1 MHQKISKKIFI
12 YLFIFLTLGT
22 LSNNRL
28 KQFNLSKIDTIH
40 ITGVQEFE
48 KNQIYQDLDNLKNRN
63 LFSLEKNMILEIFD
77 SYEIVE
83 TFFIFK
89 NYPSHLDIKIKKT
102 NFLAVVKKDNLNF
115 YIGSNGSLI
124 KTEKYQT
131 NLPMI
136 FGEVEIDEFL
146 KFKKIIDSSNFNY
159 NDIKNLYYFKSKRW
173 DIKTKNDLIIK
184 LPAKNLE
191 TSFEILLKIYKKDQF
206 KNLKLIDLRQKNQV
220 VLNG

>member
-77 SYEIVE
+77 SYEIIE

>member
-22 LSNNRL
+22 LSNNKL

-77 SYEIVE
+77 SYEIIE

>member
-12 YLFIFLTLGT
+12 YLFILFTLGT

-28 KQFNLSKIDTIH
+28 QQFNLSKIDTIH

-48 KNQIYQDLDNLKNRN
+48 KNQIYQDLDNLKNHN

-83 TFFIFK
+83 SFLIFK

-115 YIGSNGSLI
+115 YIGSNGNLI
-124 KTEKYQT
+124 KTKKYPK

-146 KFKKIIDSSNFNY
+146 RLKKIIDSSNFDY

-184 LPAKNLE
+184 LPAKNL
-191 TSFEILLKIYKKDQF
+191 
-206 KNLKLIDLRQKNQV
+206 
-220 VLNG
+220 

>member
-12 YLFIFLTLGT
+12 YLFILFTLGT

-28 KQFNLSKIDTIH
+28 QQFNLSKIDTIH

-48 KNQIYQDLDNLKNRN
+48 KNQIYQDLDNLKNHN

-83 TFFIFK
+83 SFLIFK

-115 YIGSNGSLI
+115 YIGSNGNLI
-124 KTEKYQT
+124 KTKKYPK

-146 KFKKIIDSSNFNY
+146 RLKKIIDSSNFDY

-191 TSFEILLKIYKKDQF
+191 ISFEILLKIFKKNQF
-206 KNLKLIDLRQKNQV
+206 KDLKLIDLRQKNQV